1 LTPTK
6 IRRRCDDALM
16 LAAAL
21 SVILA
26 AVMGL
31 L

>member
-1 LTPTK
+1 LAPTQ
-6 IRRRCDDALM
+6 IRRRRDDALM

-21 SVILA
+21 SVMLA